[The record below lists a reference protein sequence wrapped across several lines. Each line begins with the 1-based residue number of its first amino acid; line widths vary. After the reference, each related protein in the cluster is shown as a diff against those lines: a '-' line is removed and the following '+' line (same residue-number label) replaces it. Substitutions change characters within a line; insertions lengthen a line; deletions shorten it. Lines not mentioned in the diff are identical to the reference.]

1 MSQGHRCDPR
11 DMMVKYCS
19 VVGVLP
25 AGRWRCV
32 NRAVAAV
39 RAWQPHGVAG
49 AKWRSCAA
57 PWTASA
63 CTESLS
69 CAQPDLYHKVKCQ
82 LETVPTALVP
92 SGSP

>member
-11 DMMVKYCS
+11 DMMVKRCS

-25 AGRWRCV
+25 AGLWRCV

-49 AKWRSCAA
+49 VSGDLA
-57 PWTASA
+57 PR
-63 CTESLS
+63 LG
-69 CAQPDLYHKVKCQ
+69 LRQ
-82 LETVPTALVP
+82 LGTNP
-92 SGSP
+92 